1 MVGGEPPSGREAFQT
16 MEELRER
23 EPLSIME
30 MKSSHAALS
39 NLGKRKEWLEES
51 GSFLPSSLLVPH
63 HKGSCRNDYVFLV
76 RTGVREGGAIC
87 N

>member
-1 MVGGEPPSGREAFQT
+1 MVGGEPPSGREEFQT

-39 NLGKRKEWLEES
+39 NLGKRKEWREEMEES
-51 GSFLPSSLLVPH
+51 GFNHVAFF
-63 HKGSCRNDYVFLV
+63 KTARVFAYL
-76 RTGVREGGAIC
+76 A
-87 N
+87 NP